1 MAGSIDVLLR
11 TGARRY
17 RVASAM
23 LRAAP
28 GHGMQLAT
36 ERAGAL
42 AEEVERLWRANG
54 WRARQRRRIVPQ
66 FTNRRRDRLSPFAGL
81 KQRAEDR
88 IGRLRGMNRTPWPK
102 FLTANPQFAPLC
114 ESIKSIIEMCL
125 AYDKTKR
132 ID

>member
-17 RVASAM
+17 RVVSAM

-36 ERAGAL
+36 ERAGAV

-54 WRARQRRRIVPQ
+54 WRTRQRRRVVPQ
-66 FTNRRRDRLSPFAGL
+66 FTNRRRDRLSPLAGL
-81 KQRAEDR
+81 RQRAGNR
-88 IGRLRGMNRTPWPK
+88 IRRRLGIGRARRE
-102 FLTANPQFAPLC
+102 C
-114 ESIKSIIEMCL
+114 H
-125 AYDKTKR
+125 R
-132 ID
+132 

>member
-36 ERAGAL
+36 ERAGAV

-88 IGRLRGMNRTPWPK
+88 IGRLRGIR
-102 FLTANPQFAPLC
+102 LARRECHRDRRDGANFR
-114 ESIKSIIEMCL
+114 KSREIGGI
-125 AYDKTKR
+125 
-132 ID
+132 